1 MFGLDPKT
9 AIRYAENARL
19 LLTTRADE
27 QDPASST
34 EPKGQNH
41 PIEPEDLPVHR
52 ERPSVQLNSVVCCQ
66 LGLQF
71 FPDRPAALAEMARTL
86 LLGGRLAVLVWRSI
100 GRSPGF
106 AVLAAALDRHIGPAA
121 GAMMR
126 APFGWSDQGTLR
138 DLVAGAGF
146 REVKLNR
153 QAGVV
158 RFGSAR
164 ELVVAYGAGSPLAG
178 AIGAAAAAGGVAD
191 RGPGRA
197 GPMAGRGRAGLPDP
211 GAAGQRPQV
220 GGAEDSSPGRLAG
233 SAWPF
238 SP

>member
-1 MFGLDPKT
+1 M
-9 AIRYAENARL
+9 
-19 LLTTRADE
+19 
-27 QDPASST
+27 
-34 EPKGQNH
+34 
-41 PIEPEDLPVHR
+41 
-52 ERPSVQLNSVVCCQ
+52 VCCQ

-126 APFGWSDQGTLR
+126 APFGWSDEGTLR

-178 AIGAAAAAGGVAD
+178 AIGAAGPAA
-191 RGPGRA
+191 
-197 GPMAGRGRAGLPDP
+197 RAGLLTEVQAALDP
-211 GAAGQRPQV
+211 WQGAAGLAFPIQALLV
-220 GGAEDSSPGRLAG
+220 SGRK
-233 SAWPF
+233 
-238 SP
+238 